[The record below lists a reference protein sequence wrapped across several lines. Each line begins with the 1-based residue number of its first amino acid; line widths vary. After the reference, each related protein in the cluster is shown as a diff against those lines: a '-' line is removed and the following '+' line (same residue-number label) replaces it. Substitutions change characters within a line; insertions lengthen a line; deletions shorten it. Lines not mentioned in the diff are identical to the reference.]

1 MPVLD
6 KNLEIRK
13 IINMTT
19 EITKIKKALK
29 KQRERRA
36 SFEDIEYLI
45 QKENQYGTLNPV
57 IIQNLIQ

>member
-1 MPVLD
+1 
-6 KNLEIRK
+6 
-13 IINMTT
+13 MTT

-45 QKENQYGTLNPV
+45 KKENQYGTLNPV

>member
-1 MPVLD
+1 M
-6 KNLEIRK
+6 N
-13 IINMTT
+13 

-36 SFEDIEYLI
+36 SFEDIEFLI
-45 QKENQYGTLNPV
+45 KKENQYGTLNPV